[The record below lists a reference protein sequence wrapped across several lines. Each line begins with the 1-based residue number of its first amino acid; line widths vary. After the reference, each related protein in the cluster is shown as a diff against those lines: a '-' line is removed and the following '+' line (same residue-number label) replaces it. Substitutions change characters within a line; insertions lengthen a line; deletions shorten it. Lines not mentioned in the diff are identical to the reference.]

1 MTFVVPHRRSVLD
14 MKFILHLISPRVPIP
29 QFNIFHLFQVS
40 MVCLYNAEKP
50 FKLFFMLHFFFWYSW
65 KTYFPNRQ
73 QTPKILICFLP
84 LQGVKNSRKHL
95 QLRKAH
101 ICRSIKKNIFHC
113 VRADLFCILTIYIEQ
128 DYTSALNKW

>member
-101 ICRSIKKNIFHC
+101 ICRSIKKKYLSLSQG
-113 VRADLFCILTIYIEQ
+113 RSILYSNHLHRTGLYFS
-128 DYTSALNKW
+128 TK